1 MPVRISDD
9 LKERIIT
16 WYYTDNKTMEE
27 IRDLA
32 RCSIGLISNVIRNY
46 REYGEVRNPFTRR
59 AGRPRSLSDE
69 DMAFIQT
76 LIDAN
81 PSLYLDEIQQRLYDI
96 REVNIS
102 ISTISRALTHLDLS
116 WKTISKVAVERDEEV
131 RAIWE
136 GMMAQYTDP
145 DLFVALDESA
155 VDDKTGQRTHGW
167 SRLGVPCVRRMSFL
181 HGVRYSILPAL
192 TTNGIV
198 ALEIVEGSITKE
210 IFLKFLCD
218 QVVSFYIKF
227 HHSRSGK
234 SH

>member
-1 MPVRISDD
+1 
-9 LKERIIT
+9 
-16 WYYTDNKTMEE
+16 
-27 IRDLA
+27 
-32 RCSIGLISNVIRNY
+32 
-46 REYGEVRNPFTRR
+46 
-59 AGRPRSLSDE
+59 
-69 DMAFIQT
+69 MAFIQT

-136 GMMAQYTDP
+136 GM
-145 DLFVALDESA
+145 
-155 VDDKTGQRTHGW
+155 
-167 SRLGVPCVRRMSFL
+167 
-181 HGVRYSILPAL
+181 
-192 TTNGIV
+192 
-198 ALEIVEGSITKE
+198 
-210 IFLKFLCD
+210 
-218 QVVSFYIKF
+218 VVSFYIKF